1 MVFNICHAQTI
12 FELKEFFDQTDA
24 AVAVLLPSPGDVIK
38 LQELINHLEK
48 FESVTKRLQRED
60 TDISVVRTLFDK
72 LLENYHEMEHFLGRS
87 NGSLTHY
94 PNFEIGLINAICGLP
109 LSSQQD
115 SAVIDIANTF
125 QTDECEEAKG
135 RSDYAE
141 SVLQAKRIKTSTNF
155 KWVPVTS
162 NVAERLFSRA
172 KFTIRDNRKKFYLFI
187 LKCCYSCS

>member
-1 MVFNICHAQTI
+1 MVFKDAMLKRF

-24 AVAVLLPSPGDVIK
+24 EVAVLLPSPGDVIK

-48 FESVTKRLQRED
+48 FESVTERLQRED
-60 TDISVVRTLFDK
+60 TDISVVLTLFDK

-87 NGSLTHY
+87 NGSLTHC
-94 PNFEIGLINAICGLP
+94 PNFEIGLFNAISGLP

-115 SAVIDIANTF
+115 SAVKDIANTL

-135 RSDYAE
+135 SSDYAE
-141 SVLQAKRIKTSTNF
+141 SVLQVKRIKISTNF
-155 KWVPVTS
+155 EWVPVTS

-172 KFTIRDNRKKFYLFI
+172 RFTIRDYRKKVYLFI

>member
-1 MVFNICHAQTI
+1 MLKRF

-24 AVAVLLPSPGDVIK
+24 KVAVLLPSPGDVIK

-48 FESVTKRLQRED
+48 FESVTKRLQLED

-72 LLENYHEMEHFLGRS
+72 LLENYHEVDDFLGRS

-94 PNFEIGLINAICGLP
+94 PNFEIGLFNAICGLP
-109 LSSQQD
+109 LSSQQE
-115 SAVIDIANTF
+115 SAVKDIANTF

-135 RSDYAE
+135 SSDYAE
-141 SVLQAKRIKTSTNF
+141 SVLQAKRIKISTNF
-155 KWVPVTS
+155 EWAPVTS
-162 NVAERLFSRA
+162 NVAERLFSRQGLQ
-172 KFTIRDNRKKFYLFI
+172 FGTIEKKFYLFI